1 MDLWS
6 GRPPAC
12 AASPPLTIEGEGF
25 ALTFFDKDGATPPP
39 PPKQVGRYAADSAS
53 AGSGKA
59 AAPCKVCGDKA
70 SGYHYGVTSCEGCK
84 GFFRRSIQK
93 QIEYRCLRDGK
104 CLVIRLNRNRCQ
116 YCRFKKCLAVG
127 MSRDSVRYGRV
138 PKRPREVVSTD
149 SMPDLSRNLP
159 ASGVVPIAGLEE
171 MDGNSLRHGVAK
183 ELAKMVTAAHRTN
196 NSYTEELRRSLT
208 PRAILLHVDDS
219 DNEGNGGEEAASSTT
234 DRATDA
240 RAALWQHVALRM
252 TPAVQQVVEFAKRLP
267 GFHTLPQDDQLIL
280 IKLGFF
286 EVWLS
291 RVTRLSTPDCIVFD
305 DGTTITQSQLDIVYD
320 VAFSTGALRYV
331 RDVSAVQLTEE
342 ELALFT
348 GALLL
353 NPARAGLSEPER
365 VSALHRALADAL
377 HHTVTGSVGG
387 SARAEALGAATR
399 DVQALGLRHHE
410 LLAWCRAHWP
420 RLVLP
425 ALFSEI
431 FDIPKSEDDEAGDA
445 ERAEA
450 AAPAAAASPP
460 AGQGTASVTQLQ
472 G

>member
-1 MDLWS
+1 MLMS
-6 GRPPAC
+6 TL
-12 AASPPLTIEGEGF
+12 ASPFRDNAVLETW
-25 ALTFFDKDGATPPP
+25 
-39 PPKQVGRYAADSAS
+39 Q
-53 AGSGKA
+53 
-59 AAPCKVCGDKA
+59 
-70 SGYHYGVTSCEGCK
+70 

-93 QIEYRCLRDGK
+93 QIEYRCLREGK

-116 YCRFKKCLAVG
+116 YCRFKKCIAVG

-159 ASGVVPIAGLEE
+159 ALGVVPIAGLEE
-171 MDGNSLRHGVAK
+171 MDGDCLRHGVAK

-208 PRAILLHVDDS
+208 PRPILLHLHDS
-219 DNEGNGGEEAASSTT
+219 DDNEGNGGEEAASSTT

-320 VAFSTGALRYV
+320 VSFSRGALRYV

-353 NPARAGLSEPER
+353 NPARAGLNEPER

-377 HHTVTGSVGG
+377 HNTVTGSVGG

-410 LLAWCRAHWP
+410 LLAWCRVHWP

-450 AAPAAAASPP
+450 TAPAAAAAAAASASPP
-460 AGQGTASVTQLQ
+460 AGQGTASATQLQ

>member
-127 MSRDSVRYGRV
+127 MSRDCS
-138 PKRPREVVSTD
+138 
-149 SMPDLSRNLP
+149 
-159 ASGVVPIAGLEE
+159 
-171 MDGNSLRHGVAK
+171 
-183 ELAKMVTAAHRTN
+183 
-196 NSYTEELRRSLT
+196 
-208 PRAILLHVDDS
+208 
-219 DNEGNGGEEAASSTT
+219 GGEEAASSTT

-331 RDVSAVQLTEE
+331 RDVSAVQLSEE
-342 ELALFT
+342 ELALYT

-353 NPARAGLSEPER
+353 NPTRAGLSEPER

-431 FDIPKSEDDEAGDA
+431 FDIPKSEDEEAGEP
-445 ERAEA
+445 ERAGP
-450 AAPAAAASPP
+450 AAPAAPVAASPP
-460 AGQGTASVTQLQ
+460 APQAAASVTQLQ